1 MTKCGDRCDM
11 LDLGEVNCA
20 ACPIGQASGAGR
32 GQFCPFITREVG
44 RGEVLCRA
52 GDAADYVWMVKKGA
66 VGLGLT
72 RADLDR
78 LDTIRLP
85 GTFIGL
91 ECVVQETHAA
101 TARTVARATLC
112 GATREG
118 FRRWV
123 RGSDERLA
131 LVMRAALRDPI
142 LTGLGSVP
150 IPIPTTMLPER
161 SCHDHDPVASVPGR
175 RRP

>member
-1 MTKCGDRCDM
+1 VNERDDQRDT
-11 LDLGEVNCA
+11 LDLGEVRCA
-20 ACPIGQASGAGR
+20 TCPLGQASGAGR

-52 GDAADYVWMVKKGA
+52 GEPAGYVWMVKKGA
-66 VGLGLT
+66 VGLGL
-72 RADLDR
+72 AQGDLDR

-91 ECVVQETHAA
+91 ECLVQETYLA
-101 TARTVARATLC
+101 TARTVARSTLC

-131 LVMRAALRDPI
+131 LVLRAALGDPI
-142 LTGLGSVP
+142 LAGLSALDVDAAP
-150 IPIPTTMLPER
+150 DPEP
-161 SCHDHDPVASVPGR
+161 DDPGGILS
-175 RRP
+175 